1 MMLMGRAAL
10 AVAGPSSPR
19 TPLAAF
25 RCRRVQRKRKNRTMR
40 KKMVALLSIGVTLSC
55 GPVIAAIDFRGY
67 DDDLMRDLDKTIKY
81 FEPDITAK
89 NADAA
94 RDDAAVLQE
103 GFKYTEAFFAKNG
116 AEDAVKISRDGSQ
129 RIADALKFV
138 ERNDFE
144 SAAAAARE
152 TTQLCKSCHD
162 LYKKTIAR

>member
-1 MMLMGRAAL
+1 
-10 AVAGPSSPR
+10 
-19 TPLAAF
+19 
-25 RCRRVQRKRKNRTMR
+25 MR
-40 KKMVALLSIGVTLSC
+40 MKVVTLLSICVMLSC
-55 GPVIAAIDFRGY
+55 GPVIAAIDFHGY

-103 GFKYTEAFFAKNG
+103 GFKYTETFFAKNG
-116 AEDAVKISRDGSQ
+116 AEDAVKISREGTQ

-138 ERNDFE
+138 EENDFE
-144 SAAAAARE
+144 SAAAEARE
-152 TTQLCKSCHD
+152 TTRLCKSCHD